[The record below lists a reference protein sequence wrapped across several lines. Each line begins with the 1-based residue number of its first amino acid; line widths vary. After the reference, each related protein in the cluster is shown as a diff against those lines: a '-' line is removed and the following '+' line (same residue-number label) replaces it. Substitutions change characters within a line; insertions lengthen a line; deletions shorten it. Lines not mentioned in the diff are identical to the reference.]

1 MGAGVAAADTAGC
14 GAASTDGEA
23 DAATEATA
31 LGGVSSEDAAAQPVS
46 ASMPARAA
54 AVSNEAFMVVPDRWS
69 GKTVLMCPMR
79 RLAAAAAVSVYSRVT
94 FFRRAAYLDPSLVGL
109 TGPVSGASSP

>member
-1 MGAGVAAADTAGC
+1 MGAGVAAADAAGC
-14 GAASTDGEA
+14 GAAADAEAETETDGA
-23 DAATEATA
+23 A
-31 LGGVSSEDAAAQPVS
+31 LGGVSSEEAAAQPVS

-69 GKTVLMCPMR
+69 GKTVLTCPMR